1 MKNLLE
7 SLAIILVG
15 FLSLAIVYLIIQ
27 YNMIEDEDVLNDILS
42 EVAVPEQVSEK
53 SKAESYLQNLEGY
66 DDIDEELDVD
76 VDVDV
81 TKENLTNAVTV
92 VSEQANDDLD
102 AVVEDKSKSAYMK
115 NLEDYT
121 EKEAETKTEEAEPT
135 DNTSG
140 EPQKLEHEE
149 IVDKVGMAIDA
160 ALEDI

>member
-66 DDIDEELDVD
+66 DDIDEELDE
-76 VDVDV
+76 DVDV